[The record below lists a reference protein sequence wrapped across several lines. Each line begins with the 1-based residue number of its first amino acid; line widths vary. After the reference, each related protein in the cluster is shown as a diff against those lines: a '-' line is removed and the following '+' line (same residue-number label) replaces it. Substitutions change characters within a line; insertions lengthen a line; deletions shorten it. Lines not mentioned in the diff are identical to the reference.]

1 MDQLSIDQ
9 FGDRLDLTTDA
20 VATFVSDMLTE
31 DLADVTDAER
41 LMLAVA
47 SLSIVLSRL
56 INNVEETHPE
66 VAESLRANAVSQL
79 HNVHTQ
85 TQ

>member
-20 VATFVSDMLTE
+20 VAMFVSDMLTE
-31 DLADVTDAER
+31 ELADVTDAER

>member
-31 DLADVTDAER
+31 ELADVTDAER